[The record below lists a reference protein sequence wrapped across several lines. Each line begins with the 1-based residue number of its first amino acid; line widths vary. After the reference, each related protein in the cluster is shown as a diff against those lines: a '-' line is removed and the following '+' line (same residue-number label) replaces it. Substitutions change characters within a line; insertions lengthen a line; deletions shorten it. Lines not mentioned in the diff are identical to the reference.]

1 MSHPEFRHSLVAML
15 GVMTVGVLPGVLIAV
30 GLALVKLLS
39 LASRPHD
46 AVLGIV
52 EDKNGFYTASEEQ
65 GGRTIPGLI
74 IYRFGSSL
82 VFFNADYFKERARTL
97 ISGANP
103 RPMWFLLDAE
113 SMPFIDVTG
122 ADALEELRRELA
134 RQDIVLAV
142 ARPRGLFRVMLERTG
157 VADRIGAGHI
167 FPTVHAGVEAFF
179 EAVPKRA
186 S

>member
-1 MSHPEFRHSLVAML
+1 
-15 GVMTVGVLPGVLIAV
+15 
-30 GLALVKLLS
+30 
-39 LASRPHD
+39 
-46 AVLGIV
+46 LGIL
-52 EDKNGFYTASEEQ
+52 EDKDGVYTASEEQ
-65 GGRTIPGLI
+65 GGRTTPGLI
-74 IYRFGSSL
+74 IYRFDSSL

-103 RPMWFLLDAE
+103 RPRWFLLDAE

-122 ADALEELRRELA
+122 AEGLEEFRLELA